1 MGFSGFSIG
10 HLLVVLIIVM
20 LVFGTKK
27 IRSLGGDLGHAIKN
41 FRGAMKAGEEDEE
54 DEAKPEKLEQ
64 SASEPSPQAHTREKD
79 KV

>member
-41 FRGAMKAGEEDEE
+41 FRGAMKTGEEDE
-54 DEAKPEKLEQ
+54 DENKPEKIEQ
-64 SASEPSPQAHTREKD
+64 SASEGASQTPAREKD